1 MGTKPESR
9 KGLVVIQIQLTHS
22 ARDGVSRWS
31 GVRAIEMGDKEPL
44 QAAGVAGV
52 EVDGAGLRRS
62 ESRKSH
68 QDIASSGSKFARA
81 R

>member
-1 MGTKPESR
+1 MS
-9 KGLVVIQIQLTHS
+9 
-22 ARDGVSRWS
+22 
-31 GVRAIEMGDKEPL
+31 AIELGDKEPL
-44 QAAGVAGV
+44 QAAGAAGV
-52 EVDGAGLRRS
+52 EVDSAGLRRS